1 MPSCRS
7 NAESTYL
14 GGILVASIIVVIV
27 IVEGEI
33 NYRSRTGDDLP
44 DGGEVIVV
52 GIGHCCLLLG
62 IGRATGRERPAD
74 YREALKSTVM
84 HQTRRVHRRK
94 IEASA
99 TERYSV

>member
-1 MPSCRS
+1 MPSCPS
-7 NAESTYL
+7 NSESTYL
-14 GGILVASIIVVIV
+14 DGILVASIIVVIV

-62 IGRATGRERPAD
+62 HLAMEKLRDRPAD
-74 YREALKSTVM
+74 YREALKSTV
-84 HQTRRVHRRK
+84 TTSNTACSPEK
-94 IEASA
+94 D
-99 TERYSV
+99 

>member
-1 MPSCRS
+1 MPSCPS
-7 NAESTYL
+7 NSESTYL
-14 GGILVASIIVVIV
+14 DGILVASIIVVIV

-74 YREALKSTVM
+74 YRETGRLQRGLEIDG
-84 HQTRRVHRRK
+84 H
-94 IEASA
+94 ASNTA
-99 TERYSV
+99 CSPEKD